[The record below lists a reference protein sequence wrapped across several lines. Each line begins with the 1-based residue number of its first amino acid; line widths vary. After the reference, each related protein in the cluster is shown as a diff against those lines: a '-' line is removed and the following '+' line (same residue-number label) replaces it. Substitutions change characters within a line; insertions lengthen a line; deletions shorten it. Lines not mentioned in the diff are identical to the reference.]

1 MTLPVTLLGVLA
13 AAGGAAHCVAQV
25 AMPQAL
31 AYTGMPVPGDPGAV
45 ISHSIDSIAV
55 SPNGG
60 TIAFQCLT
68 TFGSQPGGVFV
79 VRDGQLSRSVLP
91 GAPVSMPTGAFL
103 LGTAQHVPLSAN
115 DTGDVLIAVSTTMGN
130 AIHVSPGDGG
140 SLRAF
145 AYRRL
150 GLPEFPGRQVLIAN
164 SVPVGT
170 VVYPPLPSDG
180 SRFAWCDVTPQ
191 VLDSVEVSDV
201 LLYGQESAP
210 GVLAAVGPVAFGL
223 DFLSIASVLDVS
235 NSGVLVRGVRQVG
248 GSPVDGVWK
257 CDPASGV
264 ISAVLTVGQP
274 APGIVGATVTGIST
288 YAINDAGQV
297 AVLGDAGTS
306 TQAVWVGQGVA
317 DTLVLRTSS
326 GQVVGAGGGAVQIL
340 GFPTAQRPLALGE
353 DGWAATRVVCRRV
366 GSTEQVGAIVRMKSG
381 LAAHVLM
388 WDDEDIKGA
397 PAGTRLSAAPL
408 QNTSAVSAPWTG
420 RMLVRASFS
429 PNNGGPL
436 AGKTVVVAPQDD
448 GAPTLVVAGGQ
459 SVELAPGN
467 VRVLRSTLLPTVTT
481 RPAVLP
487 DDRRGVVAL
496 VEYDDATANR
506 VLLKVD
512 VPVVTC
518 GDIDFNND
526 GLFPDTQDIA
536 DYLDVFAGGACPTPR
551 CDSIDVNRDTLF
563 PDTADIEAF
572 LRVFGGGAC

>member
-1 MTLPVTLLGVLA
+1 MRLPATLFGVLA
-13 AAGGAAHCVAQV
+13 VAGSAAHCVAQV
-25 AMPQAL
+25 ASPQVL
-31 AYTGMPVPGDPGAV
+31 AYTWMPVPGDPGAV

-55 SPNGG
+55 SPDGG
-60 TIAFQCLT
+60 TVAFQCLT
-68 TFGSQPGGVFV
+68 TFGSQPGGVFAI
-79 VRDGQLSRSVLP
+79 RGGQLSRAVLP
-91 GAPVSMPTGAFL
+91 GAPVSMPSGAFL

-115 DTGDVLIAVSTTMGN
+115 DSGDVLVAVSTTMGN

-145 AYRRL
+145 AYRGL
-150 GLPEFPGRQVLIAN
+150 GLPELPGRQVLIAN

-170 VVYPPLPSDG
+170 MVYPPLPSDG

-210 GVLAAVGPVAFGL
+210 GTLAAVGPVASGL
-223 DFLSIASVLDVS
+223 DFISIASVLDIS
-235 NSGVLVRGVRQVG
+235 NSGVLVRGVRHIG
-248 GSPVDGVWK
+248 GGPTDGVWR

-274 APGIVGATVTGIST
+274 APGILGATVTGISA
-288 YAINDAGQV
+288 YAINDSGQV

-326 GQVVGAGGGAVQIL
+326 GQVVGAGGGAVQVL

-353 DGWAATRVVCRRV
+353 DGWAATRVVCQRV
-366 GSTEQVGAIVRMKSG
+366 GSTAQTGATVRMKAG
-381 LAAHVLM
+381 LAAQVFM
-388 WDDEDIKGA
+388 WEDEDIKGA

-408 QNTSAVSAPWTG
+408 QNTSTVTAPWTG
-420 RMLVRASFS
+420 RMLVRAAF
-429 PNNGGPL
+429 PNNAGPL

-448 GAPTLVVAGGQ
+448 GAPTLALVGGQ
-459 SVELAPGN
+459 SVELAPGD
-467 VRVLRSTLLPTVTT
+467 VRVLRSALLPTVST

-487 DDRRGVVAL
+487 DDRLGVIAL

-512 VPVVTC
+512 VPAVVC

-551 CDSIDVNRDTLF
+551 CDSIDVNRDTIF

-572 LRVFGGGAC
+572 LRVFGGGSC